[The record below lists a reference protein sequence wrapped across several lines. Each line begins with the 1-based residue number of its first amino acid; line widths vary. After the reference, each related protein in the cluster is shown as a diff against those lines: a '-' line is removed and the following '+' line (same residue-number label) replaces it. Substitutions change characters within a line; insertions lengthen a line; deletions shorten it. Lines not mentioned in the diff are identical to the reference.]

1 MEAKKYHIEI
11 DFGTQDDPSL
21 ITEIYIPQI
30 GLCINSMSQVIQ
42 SEGPRVN
49 EYEEIDIDYE
59 DVITIHKYYMV
70 RLEKGEVVSKLF
82 N

>member
-11 DFGTQDDPSL
+11 DFGKDEDPSL

-30 GLCINSMSQVIQ
+30 GLAVNSMHQVIPQ
-42 SEGPRVN
+42 EGPKSN
-49 EYEEIDIDYE
+49 DYEDIDVDYD

-70 RLEKGEVVSKLF
+70 KLEKSRVISKLF
-82 N
+82 E